1 LGKRKRLAFMI
12 TLNIK
17 PVSVNNIYTGRRF
30 LTPEGK
36 SYKKALAYMI
46 PKMNVPDGKLHI
58 RYRFY
63 FSSAGSDTAN
73 AEKALTDSIAEKL
86 GFNDNRVYKIEME
99 KFVVPKGQEKI
110 EFEIL
115 PY

>member
-1 LGKRKRLAFMI
+1 MAFTEI
-12 TLNIK
+12 NIK
-17 PVSVNNIYTGRRF
+17 PVSVNCIYTGKRF
-30 LTPEGK
+30 LSPAGK
-36 SYKKALAYMI
+36 QYKKALAWMI
-46 PKMNVPDGKLHI
+46 PKVCIPDGKLHI

-73 AEKALTDSIAEKL
+73 AEKAFTDSLAEKN

-110 EFEIL
+110 QFEIL
-115 PY
+115 PYTSTSE